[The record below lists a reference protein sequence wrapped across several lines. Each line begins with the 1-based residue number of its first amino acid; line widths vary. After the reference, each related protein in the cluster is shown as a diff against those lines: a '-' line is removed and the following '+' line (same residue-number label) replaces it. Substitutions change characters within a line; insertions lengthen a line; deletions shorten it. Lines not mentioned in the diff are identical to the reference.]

1 MPQQQKEKQLRTH
14 AADTA
19 VRRPKNQL
27 RKPVHQAAAL
37 PNTAGASQTFV
48 RDDPGAASRAC
59 GNSATRTRT
68 RVARV
73 RAEYPNQLEY
83 SGAKRLGAKA
93 TREPPA
99 TSNAPA
105 TNLRLA
111 GATPHLSV
119 RTSAHTR
126 TQNRAGRSTAQTSTS
141 EFAIALLVSCASRPP
156 VVTLGLPAGVCAR
169 GRCWCGAAVSQ
180 STLFSVSALR
190 AGLANG
196 PTWA

>member
-59 GNSATRTRT
+59 GNSATGTRT

-73 RAEYPNQLEY
+73 RDQLDK

-156 VVTLGLPAGVCAR
+156 VVTLGLPACACAR
-169 GRCWCGAAVSQ
+169 GGCWCGAAASQ

-196 PTWA
+196 PTRA